1 MHKKALCFLCDDYDY
16 RYEDILRKSDKTNN
30 KKDKQKL
37 KQGRKAIEITKD
49 VKLVKTDISVWP
61 YTNHLMSNLLL

>member
-1 MHKKALCFLCDDYDY
+1 MQKKALCFLCKDYNY
-16 RYEDILRKSDKTNN
+16 PYEDILRKSDKTNN

-49 VKLVKTDISVWP
+49 VKLVKTDISV
-61 YTNHLMSNLLL
+61 